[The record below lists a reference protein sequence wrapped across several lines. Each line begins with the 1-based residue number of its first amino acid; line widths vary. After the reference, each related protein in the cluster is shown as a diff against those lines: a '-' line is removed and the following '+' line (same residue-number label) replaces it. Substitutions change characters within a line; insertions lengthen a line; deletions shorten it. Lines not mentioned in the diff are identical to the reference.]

1 MDSWREMSLNIGL
14 LWLRV
19 LMGLGISI
27 FHGYG
32 KVFGGRME
40 QFTEGVAK
48 MGFPAPDFF
57 AWAAAFSEFI
67 GGILLVLGL
76 GTRLAAFFVFMTM
89 SVAAFIRHAPDTFD
103 VKETA
108 LLYWIIAMAIFLT
121 GPGFFSLDNI
131 ITRYLRKKII

>member
-1 MDSWREMSLNIGL
+1 MDSWRDKSLNIGL

-19 LMGLGISI
+19 LMGLGISL

-32 KVFGGRME
+32 KIFNGRME

-48 MGFPAPDFF
+48 LGFPAPEFF
-57 AWAAAFSEFI
+57 AWAAALSEFL
-67 GGILLVLGL
+67 GGILVVLGL
-76 GTRLAAFFVFMTM
+76 GTRLAAFFVFITM
-89 SVAAFIRHAPDTFD
+89 SVAAFIRHAPDPFD

-108 LLYWIIAMAIFLT
+108 LLYWTISMAIVLT

-131 ITRYLRKKII
+131 ITRYLRKKIS